1 MIQPGTQRVMMETT
15 QERTKCVFQTRTEL
29 NRIGNQ
35 WSNNSSRNMRAA
47 KDMQNYRRG
56 YPNLTDD
63 ECSEERMFNLK
74 FYLNEYPSSPD
85 DILIESFHKEWRTDY
100 KRLERVHSYIQWL
113 FPLREPGVNY
123 MASEL
128 TKKEIQAF
136 RESEEAKNRLVES
149 YELMLRFYGIQLV
162 NKDTGEVKRADNWKE
177 RFANLER
184 NMHNNLRITR
194 ILKSLGELGFEH
206 YQSPLVR
213 FFLEETLVKNNLSSI
228 KRSVFDY
235 FLFAVRDK
243 QKRKE
248 LLRYA
253 FQHFE
258 PKDRFVWCPR
268 KIQKQ
273 LEKGNGEGAE
283 EGCPRAKARGG
294 EAGGAEKEEKDVT
307 EEVTETAK
315 LTDEAV
321 SSDRDKQAEGSSID
335 PPGLAVS
342 SKDSEPLRNRN
353 CNDTD
358 NVDMDHS
365 GSPES
370 VKGDHSMKEG
380 LKENSQAKDSVQNS
394 VNVKPA
400 ASEMESEKLAQ
411 PTKKKREGHKGV
423 PSNRREEGMVVPN
436 NNHHHHY
443 NQVSLSVTSYHKVK
457 TDDPKKD
464 LPKNDSPKKN
474 LTKKDS
480 SKKHLPSDSS
490 ERGEKHP
497 RTDFSDVTDNK
508 AVPVD
513 GKNTEKALKGQ
524 TNVKEV
530 KNEVEVMDVESTYQ
544 LSSDQDMGSS

>member
-1 MIQPGTQRVMMETT
+1 
-15 QERTKCVFQTRTEL
+15 
-29 NRIGNQ
+29 
-35 WSNNSSRNMRAA
+35 
-47 KDMQNYRRG
+47 MQNYRRG
-56 YPNLTDD
+56 YPNLTD
-63 ECSEERMFNLK
+63 ECSGERMFNLK
-74 FYLNEYPSSPD
+74 FYLNEYPASPD

-128 TKKEIQAF
+128 TKTEILAF
-136 RESEEAKNRLVES
+136 RESEEAKKRLVES

-213 FFLEETLVKNNLSSI
+213 FFLEETLVKKNLSSI

-258 PKDRFVWCPR
+258 PKDKFVWCPR

-273 LEKGNGEGAE
+273 LKEAEKGNVEGTE
-283 EGCPRAKARGG
+283 EGCTRAKARGG
-294 EAGGAEKEEKDVT
+294 EAGGAQKEEKDVT

-315 LTDEAV
+315 FTDEAV
-321 SSDRDKQAEGSSID
+321 SSDRDKQAEGSSVD

-342 SKDSEPLRNRN
+342 SEDSEPLGNRN
-353 CNDTD
+353 CNNTD

-370 VKGDHSMKEG
+370 VKGDHSMEEG

-400 ASEMESEKLAQ
+400 ASEMESEKLEQ
-411 PTKKKREGHKGV
+411 PTRKKREGHKGV
-423 PSNRREEGMVVPN
+423 PSNRREEGTVVPN
-436 NNHHHHY
+436 NNNNHHHS
-443 NQVSLSVTSYHKVK
+443 NQVSLSVTSSHKVK
-457 TDDPKKD
+457 TDDPKK
-464 LPKNDSPKKN
+464 DSPKKN

-480 SKKHLPSDSS
+480 PKKHLPSDSS

-513 GKNTEKALKGQ
+513 GENTEKALKGQ

-530 KNEVEVMDVESTYQ
+530 KNEVEVMDVESIYQ
-544 LSSDQDMGSS
+544 PSSDQDMGSS